1 MVMYRN
7 SLKDLK
13 AWLISEFRKPLVLR
27 GARQVGKTW
36 LVREL
41 AKEMNKHLVELNF
54 EKQRELSV
62 HFESNNP
69 TTILLNLESALGL
82 SIHPENSLL
91 FFDEIQAAPQLF
103 AKLRWFYEAMPNLP
117 VIAAGSLLEFVLE
130 RHEFS
135 MPVGRVNYFFI
146 EPLGFD
152 EFLMAKNLVKN
163 KIANQLALLAETE
176 KLKDFKE
183 LEKSILNQI
192 EATTDSQQLLGLE
205 GNMSKQ
211 FFPMYFSSIKWRRR
225 SPRTKQ
231 DIPNFLMD
239 IGYTFLFNFIEAL
252 LKLHGFDT
260 YKGFYHKLFFQRKS
274 LACDIMEPMRCLID
288 KQILKSYNLKQ
299 IKDDDFKI
307 EGGKY
312 VLPFENNAKYA
323 GLFMQAMMDRKEDIF
338 SFVHD
343 FYRFMMCPKKNKFP
357 EFKIKV

>member
-1 MVMYRN
+1 MI
-7 SLKDLK
+7 SLPDFKEKQILFIKAEWGERASVRFLNDNIVFMKNGKVANKASCHKVFAVFVIGDTAITTGLLK
-13 AWLISEFRKPLVLR
+13 KGLQYGVSFFFLK
-27 GARQVGKTW
+27 
-36 LVREL
+36 
-41 AKEMNKHLVELNF
+41 NNF
-54 EKQRELSV
+54 ELYAPFLASAEGNYLLRMKQY
-62 HFESNNP
+62 
-69 TTILLNLESALGL
+69 
-82 SIHPENSLL
+82 SLT
-91 FFDEIQAAPQLF
+91 D
-103 AKLRWFYEAMPNLP
+103 K
-117 VIAAGSLLEFVLE
+117 
-130 RHEFS
+130 
-135 MPVGRVNYFFI
+135 
-146 EPLGFD
+146 D

-312 VLPFENNAKYA
+312 VFPF
-323 GLFMQAMMDRKEDIF
+323 
-338 SFVHD
+338 
-343 FYRFMMCPKKNKFP
+343 
-357 EFKIKV
+357 

>member
-1 MVMYRN
+1 MI
-7 SLKDLK
+7 SLPDFKEKQILFIKAEWGERASVRFLNDNIVFMKNGKVANKASCHKVFAVFVIGDTAITTGLLK
-13 AWLISEFRKPLVLR
+13 KGLQYGVSFFFLK
-27 GARQVGKTW
+27 
-36 LVREL
+36 
-41 AKEMNKHLVELNF
+41 NNF
-54 EKQRELSV
+54 ELYAPFLASAEGNYLLRMKQY
-62 HFESNNP
+62 
-69 TTILLNLESALGL
+69 
-82 SIHPENSLL
+82 SLT
-91 FFDEIQAAPQLF
+91 D
-103 AKLRWFYEAMPNLP
+103 K
-117 VIAAGSLLEFVLE
+117 
-130 RHEFS
+130 
-135 MPVGRVNYFFI
+135 
-146 EPLGFD
+146 D